1 MHKLIEYVCDELEE
15 LERKADKDG
24 KLSMAEMQYVDM
36 LAHTK
41 KNLLKA
47 DEMWE
52 DSGYS
57 EAMDGMSYRG
67 GSYARGDQGG
77 NRGGNRMGGY
87 GNRSYARGRGRNA
100 RRDAMGRYSMA
111 GDDMVAELR
120 DMMEEAPDDRTRQEF
135 QRFIAKI
142 EQM

>member
-1 MHKLIEYVCDELEE
+1 MHKLIEYICDELEE

-47 DEMWE
+47 EEMSE
-52 DSGYS
+52 DMEYSGNYMGS
-57 EAMDGMSYRG
+57 
-67 GSYARGDQGG
+67 SYARGGQGG
-77 NRGGNRMGGY
+77 NRGGNRMGGRN
-87 GNRSYARGRGRNA
+87 GSYARGR
-100 RRDAMGRYSMA
+100 RRDSMGRYSSEGYSRA
-111 GDDMVAELR
+111 GEDMVAELR
-120 DMMEEAPDDRTRQEF
+120 EMMEDAPDDRTRKEF
-135 QRFIAKI
+135 ERFIQKM